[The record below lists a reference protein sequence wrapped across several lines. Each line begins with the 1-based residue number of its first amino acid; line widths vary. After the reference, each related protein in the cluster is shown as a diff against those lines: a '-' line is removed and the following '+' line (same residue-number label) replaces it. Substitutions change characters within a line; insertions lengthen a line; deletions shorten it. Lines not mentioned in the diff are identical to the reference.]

1 MGPKARRQCAFDVVR
16 RGASRRQRRIR
27 NRAAFVG
34 ARDVYTWVVGTTT
47 DDSNE
52 ARVCGCGGMEVIKPP
67 SRHVLH
73 RENRVRLVKFAGVYM
88 TSCRM

>member
-52 ARVCGCGGMEVIKPP
+52 ARVCGWRDGGDQPLGVDMCYV
-67 SRHVLH
+67 
-73 RENRVRLVKFAGVYM
+73 VRTELGW
-88 TSCRM
+88 

>member
-16 RGASRRQRRIR
+16 RGTSRRQRRIR
-27 NRAAFVG
+27 NRAAFLG

-52 ARVCGCGGMEVIKPP
+52 ARVLWMEAMERCLRVDMCYIVKP
-67 SRHVLH
+67 S
-73 RENRVRLVKFAGVYM
+73 
-88 TSCRM
+88 

>member
-27 NRAAFVG
+27 NRAAFLG

-52 ARVCGCGGMEVIKPP
+52 ARVLWMEAMEVI
-67 SRHVLH
+67 SL
-73 RENRVRLVKFAGVYM
+73 RVDMCYIVRTELGW
-88 TSCRM
+88 

>member
-27 NRAAFVG
+27 NRAAFLG
-34 ARDVYTWVVGTTT
+34 ARDVNTWVVGTTT

-52 ARVCGCGGMEVIKPP
+52 ARVLWMEAMEVPP

-73 RENRVRLVKFAGVYM
+73 RETELGW
-88 TSCRM
+88 